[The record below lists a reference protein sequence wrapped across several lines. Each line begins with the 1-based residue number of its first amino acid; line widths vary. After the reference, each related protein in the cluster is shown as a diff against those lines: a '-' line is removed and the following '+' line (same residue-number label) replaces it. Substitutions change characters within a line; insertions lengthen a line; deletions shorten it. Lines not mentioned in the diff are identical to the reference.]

1 MKDNLVSLY
10 EFYLKVDEV
19 EDDNKKKHD
28 DDVINDNDMEVLI
41 LWLDSKDIYKI
52 KIMWKIEI
60 RLRDIWLMGVRIF
73 MMIN

>member
-60 RLRDIWLMGVRIF
+60 RLRGI
-73 MMIN
+73 